1 MNTREVTQANF
12 ESTVNQGI
20 VLLDWWAGWCGP
32 CRTFAPVFEAAA
44 GANPDIVFGKVNTEA
59 EQDLAQ
65 AYQVQAIPMLM
76 AFRDGILL
84 YASPGALAAPQL
96 ADLIAKVRA
105 LDMEEVRKEIA
116 ETEAN
121 ERGNGAADVEA

>member
-12 ESTVNQGI
+12 EATVSQGI
-20 VLLDWWAGWCGP
+20 VLLDWWAAWCGP
-32 CRTFAPVFEAAA
+32 CRAFGPVFESAAA
-44 GANPDIVFGKVNTEA
+44 ANPDIVFGKVNTEV

-65 AYQVQAIPMLM
+65 SYQIQAIPMLM

-84 YASPGALAAPQL
+84 YASPGALSAPQL
-96 ADLIAKVRA
+96 TELVAKVRE

-116 ETEAN
+116 EAEAN
-121 ERGNGAADVEA
+121 QGGDGAANLEA